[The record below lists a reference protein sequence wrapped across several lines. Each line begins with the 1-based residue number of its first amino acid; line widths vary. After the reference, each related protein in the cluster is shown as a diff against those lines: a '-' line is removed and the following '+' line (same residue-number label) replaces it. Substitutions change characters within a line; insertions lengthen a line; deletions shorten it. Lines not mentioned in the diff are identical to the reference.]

1 MSTDP
6 RFRIA
11 AVETQAFHHWVF
23 ATLRTEDEAGS
34 GQVGWW
40 AFPDAT
46 VPIIDALRPVLI
58 GQDVRDTG
66 RLWVEM
72 YRAAPFRGGALMSA
86 IAALDQAAWDLKGRL
101 LGLPAYQLAGGRQ
114 RDRAELMVLLG
125 MRDWPRSATTSS
137 LVEEARYWVGEG
149 FAAVKLDPLLEGEGE
164 AFHEQSHARRI
175 EAAYEVAAAVRE
187 EVGWNV
193 DIALELH
200 RKLGP
205 AETVVLAEVLQPL
218 RLLAIEDPLPPDSI
232 SALAELGPK
241 LGSVPLAAGERQDSI
256 YRFAE
261 LLDADAAEFIR
272 PDVGTAG
279 GLTNCLKIAAM
290 AEARH
295 RRIVCHNFHSP
306 FLTAAT
312 LQLYAAIPN
321 VGYLEWSPL
330 DELEPRSLLLEQPL
344 EREGGALLISEAP
357 GLGVRIHSDAAERLG
372 PFQRLPV
379 QRGWRQ
385 DDGSIH
391 YR

>member
-6 RFRIA
+6 RFVI
-11 AVETQAFHHWVF
+11 EEIESQLFHHWVF
-23 ATLRTEDEAGS
+23 VTLRAGEETGV

-40 AFPDAT
+40 AFPDAA
-46 VPIIDALRPVLI
+46 VPIIDALRPVLV

-66 RLWVEM
+66 RLWVEL

-86 IAALDQAAWDLKGRL
+86 IAALDQAAWDLKGHL
-101 LGLPAYQLAGGRQ
+101 LGLPAYHLAGGRH
-114 RDRAELMVLLG
+114 RDEAALMVLLG
-125 MRDWPRSATTSS
+125 MRDWPRSASTAS
-137 LVEEARYWVGEG
+137 LVEEARSWVRDG
-149 FAAVKLDPLLEGEGE
+149 FPAVKFDPLLEGEGE
-164 AFHEQSHARRI
+164 AFFAQSHARRVY
-175 EAAYEVAAAVRE
+175 AALEVASAVRE
-187 EVGWNV
+187 EIGWDV

-205 AETVVLAEVLQPL
+205 AETVALAELLRPL
-218 RLLAIEDPLPPDSI
+218 RVLMIEDPLPPDSVR
-232 SALAELGPK
+232 ELGE
-241 LGSVPLAAGERQDSI
+241 LGRQLDIPLGAGERQDSI

-261 LLDADAAEFIR
+261 LLDTGAAEFIR

-279 GLTNCLKIAAM
+279 GLTNCLKIAAL

-295 RRIVCHNFHSP
+295 RRIIAHNFHSP

-321 VGYLEWSPL
+321 ASYLEWSPL
-330 DELEPRSLLLEQPL
+330 DEDEPRNLLLEQPL
-344 EREGGALLISEAP
+344 TRAAGALRVPDAP
-357 GLGVRIHSDAAERLG
+357 GLGVRLRADAAERLG
-372 PFQRLPV
+372 PFTRLPV

-385 DDGSIH
+385 ADGSIH

>member
-6 RFRIA
+6 RFAIVE
-11 AVETQAFHHWVF
+11 VETELFHHWVF
-23 ATLRTEDEAGS
+23 ALVRTNEEVGA

-66 RLWVEM
+66 RLWVEL

-86 IAALDQAAWDLKGRL
+86 IAALDQAAWDLKGRV
-101 LGLPAYQLAGGRQ
+101 LGLPAYHLAGGRH
-114 RDRAELMVLLG
+114 RNEAPLMVLLG
-125 MRDWPRSATTSS
+125 MRDWPRSATTVS
-137 LVEEARYWVGEG
+137 LVDEARHWVAEG
-149 FAAVKLDPLLEGEGE
+149 FPAVKFDPLLEGEDE
-164 AFHEQSHARRI
+164 AFFAQSQARRVQ
-175 EAAYEVAAAVRE
+175 AAYDVTSAVRE
-187 EVGWNV
+187 EVGWDI

-205 AETVVLAEVLQPL
+205 AETVALAEALRPL
-218 RLLAIEDPLPPDSI
+218 RVLMIEDPLPPDSI
-232 SALAELGPK
+232 RELGE
-241 LGSVPLAAGERQDSI
+241 LGRGIDVPLGAGERQDSI

-261 LLDADAAEFIR
+261 LLDTGAAEFIR

-279 GLTNCLKIAAM
+279 GLTNCLKIAAL

-295 RRIVCHNFHSP
+295 RRIIAHNFHSP

-321 VGYLEWSPL
+321 AAYLEWSPL
-330 DELEPRSLLLEQPL
+330 DEEEPRRLLLEQPPI
-344 EREGGALLISEAP
+344 RRAGALRVPHTP
-357 GLGVRIHSDAAERLG
+357 GLGVQLRPDAPDRLG
-372 PFQRLPV
+372 PFTRLPV
-379 QRGWRQ
+379 QGGWRQ
-385 DDGSIH
+385 RDGSIH